1 MESRVSPDVPHPGP
15 HPLPPDDLHIS
26 DHPLARLADAENAE
40 LVAKLLDYY
49 GFSLIDDGG

>member
-1 MESRVSPDVPHPGP
+1 
-15 HPLPPDDLHIS
+15 
-26 DHPLARLADAENAE
+26 LADAENAE